1 MNDIKEKKPTP
12 ECNKRASIKYQRKK
26 ERLNVLF
33 DIGTKDRI
41 KSAYGNISLNA
52 YINKLIKDD
61 LTARENKKAF
71 SPDDIFKPI

>member
-1 MNDIKEKKPTP
+1 MNTDKKKTTP
-12 ECNKRASIKYQRKK
+12 ECNKRASLKYQRKK

-41 KSAYGNISLNA
+41 KSAYGNISINA
-52 YINKLIKDD
+52 YINKLINDD
-61 LTARENKKAF
+61 LKAQENKKAF

>member
-12 ECNKRASIKYQRKK
+12 DYNKRASLKYQRKK

-41 KSAYGNISLNA
+41 KSVYGNISVNA
-52 YINKLIKDD
+52 YINKLINDD
-61 LTARENKKAF
+61 LNAQENKKTV

>member
-1 MNDIKEKKPTP
+1 MNTDKKKTTP

-33 DIGTKDRI
+33 NTGTKDRI
-41 KSAYGNISLNA
+41 KSVYGNISINA
-52 YINKLIKDD
+52 YINKLINDD
-61 LTARENKKAF
+61 LKAQENKKTV